1 MKDCDEEQVD
11 EFNKNS
17 AVSAVMTA
25 EVEITH
31 MKLETEEVVLFFS
44 PSALLPSR
52 QASLDRS

>member
-17 AVSAVMTA
+17 AVSAVVTA

-31 MKLETEEVVLFFS
+31 MQLETDEV
-44 PSALLPSR
+44 ALSYQPLPCF
-52 QASLDRS
+52 QADRHH